1 MPKSQLEAGVRLRRW
16 NGQLGVGVGVGVR
29 VGLAWEGAE
38 GPEAPL
44 THCVQCVSSF
54 RISAL
59 VPPLVK

>member
-16 NGQLGVGVGVGVR
+16 NGQLGVGVGVR

-44 THCVQCVSSF
+44 NTH
-54 RISAL
+54 
-59 VPPLVK
+59 PLCAVCKFLPHLSLGSPTC